1 MSACYAV
8 DEYLVLGEAEGG
20 SQHVA
25 WIFRSL
31 DHGGAV
37 YVQNGIARAVQSA
50 QDRLT
55 DEQRASRRMARMTLQ
70 EVPAEEATARKGL
83 PHEYLEAPSYRSA
96 DSDSIGSNA
105 NKVSAYGVPMA
116 AKPVSYTAVPLAPP
130 TGSVRR
136 EAAAEDDFGSVINAL
151 RNAAS
156 AGGVP
161 GPAREAFVLDGVD
174 ASAERDNV
182 SMGSRSAS
190 HSEGRPGFDEQD
202 TMDNKT
208 TADARHASSG
218 DGDSMVLDLDDIAEG
233 GANDDADA
241 EAPPDYLYGQRLDE
255 PGYLDTRHV
264 RPRASELP
272 QYADV
277 ERADSR
283 NPYLEV
289 TRLRPEPSGPSGEG
303 HAGGYLDVSRGQHT
317 SGEGHT
323 GGYLDV
329 SRGQHASGEG
339 RTGGYLDVSHGRRP
353 TGESDMGGYLD
364 VATRSAVPED
374 SSGKRVNQAYL
385 DAHRMAPGDASL
397 DPSPAKAPPA
407 GTRTETEDD
416 DDDFGDL
423 AYVLQAEG
431 QGAEVNMEDFAAQAE
446 SMLRRLSVSGKPS

>member
-1 MSACYAV
+1 
-8 DEYLVLGEAEGG
+8 
-20 SQHVA
+20 
-25 WIFRSL
+25 
-31 DHGGAV
+31 
-37 YVQNGIARAVQSA
+37 
-50 QDRLT
+50 
-55 DEQRASRRMARMTLQ
+55 MTLQ
-70 EVPAEEATARKGL
+70 ELPAEEVAARKGL

-105 NKVSAYGVPMA
+105 DKVSAYGVPMA
-116 AKPVSYTAVPLAPP
+116 PKPVSYTAVPLAPP

-136 EAAAEDDFGSVINAL
+136 ERPAVEDDFGSVIDAL

-156 AGGVP
+156 ASGLP
-161 GPAREAFVLDGVD
+161 GPAREAFVSGGN
-174 ASAERDNV
+174 APAESDDI

-202 TMDNKT
+202 TMGSKT
-208 TADARHASSG
+208 TADVRGASGG
-218 DGDSMVLDLDDIAEG
+218 DDDSMVLDLDDIAEG
-233 GANDDADA
+233 GTTADADDVG
-241 EAPPDYLYGQRLDE
+241 APPDYLYGQRLDE

-289 TRLRPEPSGPSGEG
+289 TLLRPEQSGP
-303 HAGGYLDVSRGQHT
+303 

-339 RTGGYLDVSHGRRP
+339 HTGGYLDVSHGRRP

-374 SSGKRVNQAYL
+374 SRGKRVSQAYL
-385 DAHRMAPGDASL
+385 DTHIMAPGDASQ
-397 DPSPAKAPPA
+397 DPSPSKAPPA
-407 GTRTETEDD
+407 STSVETEE

-446 SMLRRLSVSGKPS
+446 SMLRRLSVSGRPS